1 MIELVKNV
9 KFDRLGAFIFSSEE
23 GAESERLYPNLIDEK
38 ICKERLDNLMKV
50 QSEISLELNK
60 SHIGKT
66 YEVIVEDFEF
76 DKMKY
81 KGRSYM
87 NASDDVDG
95 YIYFASKKMLAIGDI
110 VNVTIVDCNEYDLY
124 GEV

>member
-1 MIELVKNV
+1 
-9 KFDRLGAFIFSSEE
+9 
-23 GAESERLYPNLIDEK
+23 
-38 ICKERLDNLMKV
+38 
-50 QSEISLELNK
+50 
-60 SHIGKT
+60 
-66 YEVIVEDFEF
+66 
-76 DKMKY
+76 MKY

>member
-1 MIELVKNV
+1 M
-9 KFDRLGAFIFSSEE
+9 
-23 GAESERLYPNLIDEK
+23 K
-38 ICKERLDNLMKV
+38 I

-60 SHIGKT
+60 EHVGKS
-66 YEVIVEDFEF
+66 YEVIVEDFDF

>member
-1 MIELVKNV
+1 
-9 KFDRLGAFIFSSEE
+9 
-23 GAESERLYPNLIDEK
+23 
-38 ICKERLDNLMKV
+38 
-50 QSEISLELNK
+50 
-60 SHIGKT
+60 
-66 YEVIVEDFEF
+66 
-76 DKMKY
+76 MKY

-87 NASDDVDG
+87 IASDDVDG